1 MSEAVKEAARDV
13 RDQVDSTAHAVADL
27 AEPLGETINHRL
39 ADLGFATVGAAD
51 VAAQWARSVP
61 RRTVELPLEV
71 VQTVRESPGRVR
83 DGIDDLADRGRTVVG
98 RLRSDPGLHEA
109 GAEARR
115 ARRRVR
121 SAARGTGR
129 AIQEGAEAATSAA
142 RSAGNSTR
150 RSGAGSSGR
159 TAGAARRGARYEDRT
174 LDELRELASEREI
187 EGRSTMNKDELIAA
201 LRGS

>member
-115 ARRRVR
+115 ARR
-121 SAARGTGR
+121 
-129 AIQEGAEAATSAA
+129 
-142 RSAGNSTR
+142 
-150 RSGAGSSGR
+150 SGASSSGR
-159 TAGAARRGARYEDRT
+159 TAGAAWRGARYEDRT